1 MDRTAC
7 IIAAGEWGGKR
18 ALLKSRDRGYTPSVT
33 LVREIIDG
41 VEVAYMRDEVTGWC
55 EGLNEYG
62 IGVANSA
69 LAVKEDELHPNKIPQ
84 RKKEDGEKVLAAL
97 SKKTL
102 KDSIKSLCAHLGG
115 LEGHTFVSDPERA
128 ASVEYVT
135 DHDCVVKY
143 LDPDEMY
150 VRTNHGRDTGNTGY
164 NDPDNYISSVVRKER
179 AYQSLKMTVGVA
191 DLAPDLVRANSD
203 DRHDPNNLIR
213 DTKKLST
220 TSQMVLNLTDLE
232 LCFYVIP
239 GKMDYEGIED
249 NLPGDYQS
257 KIKLKVYGY
266 RNGGKELVELSP
278 KTGLRKKKVDPVKL
292 ASRYLTA
299 SSAHAKSIALMK
311 FLSSVAR
318 DAGVARHVYVVGGA
332 VRNYILGVPIKD
344 IDVVVDSVSMGQGRD
359 SEWYAKKVVEVIPV
373 PTSLVTNQY
382 GVVILTV
389 KGEWLLDG
397 INMKGEVIEI
407 ANARKES
414 YEGAGG
420 KGKGYKPTDVSP
432 ATIEEDVFRREFTFN
447 TLLWR
452 MLDLANGPDKAEII
466 DFTGLG
472 RQHLDEKLISTPV
485 NPDKTFSDDPTR
497 QLRILKFLLRYDL
510 KISPDVVASVKR
522 NAHKLKSMP
531 WEAVGNI
538 LIGDILNSPKAMT
551 GIKVMRSLGI
561 LDVIVEMVKENPP
574 FAAFLTKQLANG
586 NHSVELLL
594 ELADLG
600 VAGRVL
606 EFLTPPQR
614 ERFKMI
620 STEMSG
626 DEAKRF
632 LGTLRK
638 PPVDNLALI
647 QEFNLQDR
655 DRGSLVPIAR
665 ELLLND
671 PSLAPHEVKLN
682 DKVREFLRSK
692 GSPNPVRVAQRFARL
707 SSQP

>member
-1 MDRTAC
+1 
-7 IIAAGEWGGKR
+7 
-18 ALLKSRDRGYTPSVT
+18 L
-33 LVREIIDG
+33 
-41 VEVAYMRDEVTGWC
+41 
-55 EGLNEYG
+55 
-62 IGVANSA
+62 
-69 LAVKEDELHPNKIPQ
+69 
-84 RKKEDGEKVLAAL
+84 
-97 SKKTL
+97 
-102 KDSIKSLCAHLGG
+102 
-115 LEGHTFVSDPERA
+115 
-128 ASVEYVT
+128 
-135 DHDCVVKY
+135 
-143 LDPDEMY
+143 
-150 VRTNHGRDTGNTGY
+150 
-164 NDPDNYISSVVRKER
+164 
-179 AYQSLKMTVGVA
+179 
-191 DLAPDLVRANSD
+191 
-203 DRHDPNNLIR
+203 
-213 DTKKLST
+213 
-220 TSQMVLNLTDLE
+220 
-232 LCFYVIP
+232 
-239 GKMDYEGIED
+239 
-249 NLPGDYQS
+249 
-257 KIKLKVYGY
+257 
-266 RNGGKELVELSP
+266 
-278 KTGLRKKKVDPVKL
+278 
-292 ASRYLTA
+292 
-299 SSAHAKSIALMK
+299 
-311 FLSSVAR
+311 
-318 DAGVARHVYVVGGA
+318 
-332 VRNYILGVPIKD
+332 
-344 IDVVVDSVSMGQGRD
+344 VDS
-359 SEWYAKKVVEVIPV
+359 IPV
-373 PTSLVTNQY
+373 PTNLATNQY

-497 QLRILKFLLRYDL
+497 QLRVLKFLLRYDL

-561 LDVIVEMVKENPP
+561 LDVIVEMIKENPP

-671 PSLAPHEVKLN
+671 SSLALHEVKLN

-692 GSPNPVRVAQRFARL
+692 GSPNPSRVAQRFARL
-707 SSQP
+707 SGRY

>member
-1 MDRTAC
+1 MDRLVC
-7 IIAAGEWGGKR
+7 IIAAGVWDGKR
-18 ALLKSRDRGYTPSVT
+18 ALLKNRDRVYTPSVT
-33 LVREIIDG
+33 LVREILDG

-69 LAVKEDELHPNKIPQ
+69 LAVKEDELHPNKFPQ

-115 LEGHTFVSDPERA
+115 LEGHTFVSDPESA
-128 ASVEYVT
+128 ASVEYVI

-220 TSQMVLNLTDLE
+220 TSQMVLNLTDRE
-232 LCFYVIP
+232 LSFYVIP

-249 NLPGDYQS
+249 NPPGDYQS

-292 ASRYLTA
+292 ASRYLMA
-299 SSAHAKSIALMK
+299 SSAHAKSIALMS
-311 FLSSVAR
+311 FLSEVAR

-332 VRNYILGVPIKD
+332 VRNFILGVPIKD
-344 IDVVVDSVSMGQGRD
+344 IDVVVDSVSAGRD
-359 SEWYAKKVVEVIPV
+359 SEWFARKVVDSIPV
-373 PTSLVTNQY
+373 PTNLATNQY

-452 MLDLANGPDKAEII
+452 MHDLANGPDKAEVI
-466 DFTGLG
+466 DLTGLG
-472 RQHLDEKLISTPV
+472 RQHLEQKLISTPV
-485 NPDKTFSDDPTR
+485 DPDKTFSDDPTR
-497 QLRILKFLLRYDL
+497 MLRVLKFLLRYDL
-510 KISPDVVASVKR
+510 TISPDAMASVRR
-522 NAHKLKSMP
+522 NAAKLKNMP

-538 LIGDILNSPKAMT
+538 LVGDILKSPKATM
-551 GIKVMRSLGI
+551 GLKVMRSLGL
-561 LDVIVEMVKENPP
+561 LDVIVEMVQENPP
-574 FAAFLTKQLANG
+574 FAAYLTKQLANG
-586 NHSVELLL
+586 NHTVELLL
-594 ELADLG
+594 ELADIG
-600 VAGRVL
+600 IAGRVL
-606 EFLTPPQR
+606 DFLTPNER
-614 ERFKMI
+614 EQFKKN
-620 STEMSG
+620 TSG
-626 DEAKRF
+626 WSSDEARKY
-632 LGTLRK
+632 LEALRK
-638 PPVDNLALI
+638 PAVDNMALI
-647 QEFNLQDR
+647 QEFSLTGR
-655 DRGSLVPIAR
+655 ARASLVPIAR
-665 ELLLND
+665 EFLLSD
-671 PSLAPHEVKLN
+671 PNLADQDVKLN
-682 DKVREFLRSK
+682 DRVRERLRA
-692 GSPNPVRVAQRFARL
+692 SPSRVAQRFSRL
-707 SSQP
+707 SSQH